1 MATTNL
7 PVVFNFGNQTLRT
20 IDQNGEVWFVASD
33 VCAALDISNPRA
45 AIARLD
51 DDERNTVALN
61 DGIQS
66 GPGNP
71 NTNIINES
79 GLYSLVMSSRK
90 AEAKQ
95 FKRWVTHEVLPA
107 IRTTGRYEAPGAQD
121 VGSPAD
127 RLVGNPDYYR
137 ECRDELFAFVD
148 SMGPGVKWP
157 ADEEKRQRIADG
169 YLTDILGSRRW
180 LMSFDYRGQL
190 QTTPVHKDACV
201 INCNDPG
208 QLTTMVGE
216 SIPLELLPTVLEVA
230 NDRLMRVFKSNI
242 AKYKK

>member
-7 PVVFNFGNQTLRT
+7 PVVFNFGNQSIRT
-20 IDQNGEVWFVASD
+20 IDQAGEVWFVAND
-33 VCAALDISNPRA
+33 VCSALDISNPRQ
-45 AIARLD
+45 AITRLD
-51 DDERNTVALN
+51 DDERGVISN
-61 DGIQS
+61 DTPS
-66 GPGNP
+66 GSQEL
-71 NTNIINES
+71 NIISES

-95 FKRWVTHEVLPA
+95 FKRWVTHEVLPT
-107 IRTTGRYEAPGAQD
+107 IRTTGRYEAPGATPD

-127 RLVGNPDYYR
+127 RLVGNPGYYR

-169 YLTDILGSRRW
+169 YLTDILSSRRW
-180 LMSFDYRGQL
+180 LMTFDYRGQL
-190 QTTPVHKDACV
+190 QTTPVDKDASL

-208 QLTTMVGE
+208 QLKTMVGE

-230 NDRLMRVFKSNI
+230 NDRLMRVFKTNI